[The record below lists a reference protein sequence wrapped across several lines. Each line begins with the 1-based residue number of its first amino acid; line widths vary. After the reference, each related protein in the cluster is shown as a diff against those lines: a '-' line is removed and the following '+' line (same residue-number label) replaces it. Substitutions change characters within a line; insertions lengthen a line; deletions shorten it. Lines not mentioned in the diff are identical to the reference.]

1 MFGFYSLSFYLGPS
15 YILLSRA
22 LFRASY
28 SLYFVACS
36 QLILRYYER
45 ACASVMVLGFALIV
59 MSNYIIT
66 ALSSAIS
73 VIANSGLSKKEY
85 LQSRL
90 VMLFVLL
97 FAVLANLRI
106 KRKLEDDEIQVDDT
120 LKFVPQLVVDEDA
133 DDSDIFARP
142 QMSPFSSSLL
152 TEKSRT
158 T

>member
-1 MFGFYSLSFYLGPS
+1 MFAFYSFSFYWGS
-15 YILLSRA
+15 NYVLLARA
-22 LFRASY
+22 VFRASY
-28 SLYFVACS
+28 SVYFVASS

-73 VIANSGLSKKEY
+73 VIANSGMTKKEY
-85 LQSRL
+85 MQSR
-90 VMLFVLL
+90 VFMLFIML
-97 FAVLANLRI
+97 FAVAANLRV
-106 KRKLEDDEIQVDDT
+106 KRKLEDEEIQVDDT
-120 LKFVPQLVVDEDA
+120 LKLVPQLVVDEDA

-142 QMSPFSSSLL
+142 QMTPFSSMRL
-152 TEKSRT
+152 TEKFQT